1 MTAQPTVL
9 IVEDEALIREIVAVE
24 FADAG
29 FDVLEAEDDCG
40 ALAHLSGTTPID
52 LLFTDIRLPGSLDGW
67 DIAQRAR
74 ELRPE
79 LPVFY
84 ATGFS
89 AEAPRLVPGGQFFRK
104 PYRPSVIVDAARA
117 LVSARKL

>member
-1 MTAQPTVL
+1 MPARPTVL
-9 IVEDEALIREIVAVE
+9 IVEDEVLIRDVVAME
-24 FADAG
+24 FTDAG
-29 FDVLEAEDDCG
+29 YAVLEAEDCDG
-40 ALAHLSGTTPID
+40 AFVHLGGETPID

-74 ELRPE
+74 EMRPA

-89 AEAPRLVPGGQFFRK
+89 TEAPRLVPGGQFCRK
-104 PYRPSVIVDAARA
+104 PYRPLAIIDAARA
-117 LVSARKL
+117 LGITP